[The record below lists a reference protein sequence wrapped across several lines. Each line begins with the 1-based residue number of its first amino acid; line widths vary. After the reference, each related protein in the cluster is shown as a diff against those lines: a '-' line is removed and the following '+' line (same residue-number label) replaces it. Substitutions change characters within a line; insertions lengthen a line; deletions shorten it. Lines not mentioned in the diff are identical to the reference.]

1 MRARLESVD
10 PVSAGRLGDARRI
23 VRALEV
29 FELTGR
35 PFSSFMP
42 TREYVQPA
50 VQIGLEVD
58 RGQLRERLARRVH
71 TMVDSGLLEEVR
83 TLDAAGL
90 RLGRTAP
97 RALGYAQFLKV
108 LDGDI
113 RRGAG
118 CGGDHRRDPAVRP
131 PPADLVPR
139 RPPDPLARLA
149 GPGPR
154 GRAAALS
161 LAG

>member
-1 MRARLESVD
+1 MD

-23 VRALEV
+23 IRALEV

-42 TREYVQPA
+42 TREYFQPA

-58 RGQLRERLARRVH
+58 REQLRERLARRVH

-83 TLDAAGL
+83 KLDAAGL

-108 LDGDI
+108 LDGESDA
-113 RRGAG
+113 GAG
-118 CGGDHRRDPAVRP
+118 RGGNHRRDPAVRP
-131 PPADLVPR
+131 PPAHLVPR
-139 RPPDPLARLA
+139 RPPHPLARLA
-149 GPGPR
+149 GPGTR
-154 GRAAALS
+154 GQGRRALPY
-161 LAG
+161 AG